1 MDIKLTKNEYN
12 FVFGFLSQGL
22 SGHAGSAVVA
32 HKLIEQIRGKANEG
46 KAEELELAVEL
57 YELEQVIEG
66 IVHLVKTGDK
76 VSAAAISELLLIASL
91 LKVKKATEK
100 KILELVP
107 KDKLAEVD
115 SDLELDAEPEAI
127 PVVAD

>member
-1 MDIKLTKNEYN
+1 MDIKLNKNEYN

-32 HKLIEQIRGKANEG
+32 HKLIEQIQGKANEG
-46 KAEELELAVEL
+46 KAESLELEVEL
-57 YELEQVIEG
+57 YELEQIVEG

-76 VSAAAISELLLIASL
+76 VSAAAIAELLLIASL
-91 LKVKKATEK
+91 LKIKKAAEK

-107 KDKLAEVD
+107 KDKNAEID
-115 SDLELDAEPEAI
+115 SDLELDTEPAVEA
-127 PVVAD
+127 VVG